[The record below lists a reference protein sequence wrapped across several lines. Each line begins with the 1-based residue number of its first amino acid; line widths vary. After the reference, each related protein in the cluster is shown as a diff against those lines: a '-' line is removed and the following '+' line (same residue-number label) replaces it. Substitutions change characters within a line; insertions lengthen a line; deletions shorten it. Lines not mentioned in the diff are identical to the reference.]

1 MLCRGGLIA
10 ARYSG
15 HKPVEGRCLTPG
27 DAAVRPSTVVISS
40 PRSALDLPPNQLRT
54 FLAVARR
61 LSFTRAAEEL
71 HLTQPAVSAHI
82 RKLER
87 AIGGA
92 LFEQIGRRVN
102 LTATGHVLYR
112 YAEQL
117 LALEDELRAEIAD
130 VQDVCQGA
138 LAIGTSTT
146 VGISVLPD
154 LLRRY
159 SQANPLVR
167 LQVRIGNFQEVVH
180 WLLDNQL
187 DVGLMPKE
195 IADPRLDERM
205 ESVPVIED
213 DLVLVVAPSHR
224 WTSLPY
230 VEPEDLAGEPFVL
243 PGAGSR
249 LRQQV
254 EDVLAPFG
262 VTPDVV
268 AESNSLIAIARVVE
282 TGIGVSL
289 LSRLAVADEL
299 AQQRLCEVPLRGV
312 NAPRRVYL
320 MIHRDKHRSP
330 AIRAFQ
336 ALLAPLGEERERVR
350 PARSTRR

>member
-1 MLCRGGLIA
+1 
-10 ARYSG
+10 
-15 HKPVEGRCLTPG
+15 
-27 DAAVRPSTVVISS
+27 VVISS

-71 HLTQPAVSAHI
+71 HLTQPAVSTHI

-87 AIGGA
+87 AVGSV
-92 LFEQIGRRVN
+92 LFEQIGRRVT
-102 LTATGHVLYR
+102 LTATGQVLYR
-112 YAEQL
+112 YAERVLQ
-117 LALEDELRAEIAD
+117 LEDELRAEIAD
-130 VQDVCQGA
+130 VQDICQGE

-154 LLRRY
+154 LLQRY
-159 SQANPLVR
+159 REAHPLVR
-167 LQVRIGNFQEVVH
+167 LQARIGNFAEVVH
-180 WLLDNQL
+180 GLLDGKL
-187 DVGLMPKE
+187 DVGLMPHE
-195 IADPRLDERM
+195 TADARLDERLD
-205 ESVPVIED
+205 SVPVIQD
-213 DLVLVVAPSHR
+213 DLVLVVAPGHR
-224 WTSLPY
+224 WTALPY

-249 LRQQV
+249 LRPQV
-254 EDVLAPFG
+254 EEVLAPYG
-262 VTPDVV
+262 VVPYVV

-289 LSRLAVADEL
+289 ISRLAVADEL
-299 AQQRLCEVPLRGV
+299 ARERLCEVTLHGIQ
-312 NAPRRVYL
+312 APRPVYL

-336 ALLAPLGEERERVR
+336 ALLPALDDAAGAAPPCHATAPV
-350 PARSTRR
+350 P

>member
-1 MLCRGGLIA
+1 
-10 ARYSG
+10 
-15 HKPVEGRCLTPG
+15 
-27 DAAVRPSTVVISS
+27 VVISS

-71 HLTQPAVSAHI
+71 HLTQPAVSTHV

-87 AIGGA
+87 AVGGA
-92 LFEQIGRRVN
+92 LFEQIGRRVT
-102 LTATGHVLYR
+102 LTATGHLLYR
-112 YAEQL
+112 FAEQV

-159 SQANPLVR
+159 RQAHPLVR
-167 LQVRIGNFQEVVH
+167 LQVRIGNFPEVVH
-180 WLLDNQL
+180 GLLDGQL
-187 DVGLMPKE
+187 DVGLMPNE
-195 IADPRLDERM
+195 TADARLDDRLA
-205 ESVPVIED
+205 SVAVVED
-213 DLVLVVAPSHR
+213 DLVLVVAPGHR
-224 WTSLPY
+224 WTAQEY

-249 LRQQV
+249 LRPQV
-254 EDVLAPFG
+254 EEVLAPYG

-289 LSRLAVADEL
+289 ISRLAVADEL
-299 AQQRLCEVPLRGV
+299 AQHRLCEVKLRGID
-312 NAPRRVYL
+312 APRPVYL
-320 MIHRDKHRSP
+320 LIHRDKHRSP

-336 ALLAPLGEERERVR
+336 ALLPALAGTPRTLAGASR
-350 PARSTRR
+350 PSFPPRARLSAGTRGT